1 MFSKSR
7 SYHVA
12 RGGLLLAFPAP
23 PCSSSEIPG
32 SPEPAVHLPWM
43 VMAFPFT
50 AMEQARMGRHGV
62 RKKGKALILLIS
74 AFSLFSWN
82 SALSGHQISQGS
94 RHGRGRRFCNFVVN
108 SFPCKA
114 GVRGVSFRLLFHFG
128 RFLFLSPPPRP
139 AEPFMGVWVE
149 WIFIL
154 AEGDTAPWTNHTL
167 WGLSGHPWV

>member
-1 MFSKSR
+1 MAWCWLFQHLHAVPQRYPGARNLLCIYRGWLWHFLSPPWSK
-7 SYHVA
+7 
-12 RGGLLLAFPAP
+12 RGWEGMGWEKKEKH
-23 PCSSSEIPG
+23 SSCWFLHFLC
-32 SPEPAVHLPWM
+32 SPETVRYLDIRFRREVDMAEGAV
-43 VMAFPFT
+43 
-50 AMEQARMGRHGV
+50 
-62 RKKGKALILLIS
+62 
-74 AFSLFSWN
+74 
-82 SALSGHQISQGS
+82 
-94 RHGRGRRFCNFVVN
+94 FCNFVVN

-114 GVRGVSFRLLFHFG
+114 GVRGVSFRLFFHFG